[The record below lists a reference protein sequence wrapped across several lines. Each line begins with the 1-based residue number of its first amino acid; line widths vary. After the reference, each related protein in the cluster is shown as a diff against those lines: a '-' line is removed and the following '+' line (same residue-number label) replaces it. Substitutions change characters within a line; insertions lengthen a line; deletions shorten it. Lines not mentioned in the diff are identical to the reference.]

1 MSDRK
6 FTKFSHCASFPFII
20 WTFSQNEI
28 WNDDDFLLGSFSQ
41 QKIRE
46 IVILLSKQATLG
58 PIKMNDVLKREL
70 ECNLICMNVLRLQNK
85 TSTMKKSRC
94 SYAIK

>member
-1 MSDRK
+1 MSDSK
-6 FTKFSHCASFPFII
+6 FTKFSHCVSFPFII

-58 PIKMNDVLKREL
+58 LIKMNDVLKREL
-70 ECNLICMNVLRLQNK
+70 ECNLICMNVLRFQNK